1 MMFKRLWEDFKAKR
15 RGEERTKP
23 KEVRGRVY
31 KDKNTPPSGGG
42 TLVPARAVGT
52 LKMKITRADGKV
64 ETIVRPVTIED
75 VV

>member
-1 MMFKRLWEDFKAKR
+1 MLRRLWEDFKARR
-15 RGEERTKP
+15 RGEERVLP
-23 KEVRGRVY
+23 AGVRGRVY
-31 KDKNTPPSGGG
+31 QEKSVSEKPRGG

-75 VV
+75 VG